1 MFTDLDAQAPLERQP
16 AYGFRCVKYI
26 KAPPQAALNAIDQR
40 ARDFSLEKPVGDAI
54 FEVMRRMY
62 AYDRRPLK
70 EAVESV
76 EDSGQWHKETVS
88 FDAGYGNE
96 RLPAYL
102 FLPKN
107 AAPPFQTV
115 IFFPTGEAR
124 MRQSSRN
131 LNLRFVDFIIRSGR
145 AVLFPIYQ
153 GTYERNSSG
162 ATGPNADRDQLIA
175 WSKELGRSIDYLE
188 TRRDIDRGR
197 IAYYGFSMGAVVGPI
212 LTALEPRLKASIL
225 QGGGVE
231 DMAQPPEI
239 EPTNFAPRVRVP
251 TLMVGGKLDFARPPE
266 TLQRP
271 LFNLLGPPPDQKRF
285 ALFEGG
291 HIPRLQ
297 DVIREILDWL
307 DRYLGPVTPA

>member
-1 MFTDLDAQAPLERQP
+1 
-16 AYGFRCVKYI
+16 
-26 KAPPQAALNAIDQR
+26 
-40 ARDFSLEKPVGDAI
+40 
-54 FEVMRRMY
+54 
-62 AYDRRPLK
+62 
-70 EAVESV
+70 
-76 EDSGQWHKETVS
+76 
-88 FDAGYGNE
+88 
-96 RLPAYL
+96 
-102 FLPKN
+102 
-107 AAPPFQTV
+107 
-115 IFFPTGEAR
+115 

-153 GTYERNSSG
+153 GTYERNSTG
-162 ATGPNADRDQLIA
+162 QNGPNADRDLIIS

-212 LTALEPRLKASIL
+212 MTALEPRFKASIL
-225 QGGGVE
+225 QGGGVI
-231 DMAQPPEI
+231 DMPEPPDI
-239 EPTNFAPRVRVP
+239 EPINFAPRVRVP
-251 TLMVGGKLDFARPPE
+251 TLMVGGRQDFARPIE

-297 DVIREILDWL
+297 DVIREVLDWL
-307 DRYLGPVTPA
+307 DRYLGPVAPA